1 MIMQND
7 TFILSRQGWLP
18 VALASTFFIL
28 FTMTGLHFFQFI
40 AGALLIAFLALFRN
54 PERSSPSG
62 DPLDILSCVDG
73 VVLTVEDT
81 LINEEVMKKVTILNG
96 LWNISMLR
104 APYNSTVEGCRIRHG
119 VSLGLQDPL
128 AESLNE
134 KAVLSFRSSRGDD
147 IYVEHTS
154 AQSCFSIALGVED
167 GQKMKEGYRY
177 GFLAKGRTIFYL
189 PSSAELTIHP
199 GADVR
204 AGESVIGRFEG

>member
-18 VALASTFFIL
+18 TAFALTFFIL

-40 AGALLIAFLALFRN
+40 AGALLIAFLILFRN

-62 DPLDILSCVDG
+62 DPLDILSSVDG
-73 VVLTVEDT
+73 VVLGVENV
-81 LINEEVMKKVTILNG
+81 LINEENMKKITILNG
-96 LWNISMLR
+96 LWNVSMLR
-104 APYNSTVEGCRIRHG
+104 SPYSGTVEGCRVRHG

-128 AESLNE
+128 SEMLNE
-134 KAVLSFRSSRGDD
+134 KAVLSFRSPRGDT
-147 IYVEHTS
+147 IYLEHTS

-167 GQKMKEGYRY
+167 GEKIKEGNRY
-177 GFLAKGRTIFYL
+177 GFLAKGRTILYL
-189 PSSAELTIHP
+189 PATAELMIHP

-204 AGESVIGRFEG
+204 AGASVLGRFNG